1 MTRSTMKTEHK
12 QVTNFELGELKRY
25 LKEIKSRE
33 CEALNLY
40 EPLPWQDKYHATTAK
55 ECIAAKGNQ
64 VGGSLAGFAEV
75 ARAVTGQDPYNKY
88 PKENGVAV
96 CLGYGEP
103 HIGRVMHRYLFRY
116 GAFDIIRDKDTG
128 KWRTF
133 RPWPQ
138 DEEVHGKWGDAGR
151 EAEAKPS
158 PPLIPKRF
166 IKGKISW
173 LKRSENIFS
182 TVYLTTGWTLYALNS
197 MGDPSRAQGFQAN
210 LYHIDEDVA
219 TGGWYSE
226 AVGRCSRYN
235 GLIRW
240 TAMPHS
246 KTEDIVSMMERAEEQ
261 EGKPEPSTVVVRAG
275 IDDNPFLPKKAKEEN
290 MRIWKDMGED
300 VLRMRAYG
308 ELTVDSVMMYPRF
321 DPKVHTALPMLSNTQ
336 REAEKDGKELRCDVQ
351 RIMEENGGV
360 PPKDWCRYFSFDP
373 GHQVLAGVAV
383 AVPPAH
389 LGNYKVVYD
398 EIYLTAA
405 TAAMFGEKM
414 YEKFRNENWQDW
426 IVDMHGARLRQLGS
440 GELPIRDYERAV
452 GKYNLTCEV
461 RGPKFGAGC
470 DDIKLREQKLRNWMG
485 IREDGYPT
493 ILLVNSRTPNLIKEL
508 KKFKKKKT
516 RVNGMEVVTDEAN
529 RRGMCHAIE
538 ALEMLA
544 AHGCPYI
551 APPVR
556 IAKSSRVQRMID
568 AQKMRAKQRQR
579 KNKRPGSGG
588 ITLGPLGDSE

>member
-1 MTRSTMKTEHK
+1 MIHWRKAMSKNITQH
-12 QVTNFELGELKRY
+12 ELSELKRY
-25 LKEIKSRE
+25 LKEIKARE
-33 CEALNLY
+33 CEALKLY
-40 EPLPWQDKYHATTAK
+40 EPLPWQEKYHSTTAK

-116 GAFDIIRDKDTG
+116 GAFDIIRDKDTNE
-128 KWRTF
+128 WRTF

-138 DEEVHGKWGDAGR
+138 DEEVHGKYGDKGR
-151 EAEAKPS
+151 EAEAKPA

-182 TVYLTTGWTLYALNS
+182 TVYFTTGWTLYALNS

-226 AVGRCSRYN
+226 AVGRCSRHN

-246 KTEDIVSMMERAEEQ
+246 KTEDIVGMMERGEEE
-261 EGKPEPSTVVVRAG
+261 EGKESPKTVVVRAG
-275 IDDNPFLPKKAKEEN
+275 IDDNPFLPPEAKEEN
-290 MRIWKDMGED
+290 LRIWKDMGED

-308 ELTVDSVMMYPRF
+308 ELTVDSVLMYPRY
-321 DPKVHTALPMLSNTQ
+321 DPKVHTAVKVLNRSEQ
-336 REAEKDGKELRCDVQ
+336 QAEDDGLQVRCDVQ
-351 RIMEENGGV
+351 RIMAENNGV
-360 PPKDWCRYFSFDP
+360 PPKEWCRYFSFDP
-373 GHQVLAGVAV
+373 GHQVLAGIAI
-383 AVPPAH
+383 AVPPARI
-389 LGNYKVVYD
+389 GNFKIVYD
-398 EIYLTAA
+398 ELYITAA
-405 TAAMFGEKM
+405 TAKMFGDAM
-414 YEKFRNENWQDW
+414 YKHFRNDVFQDW
-426 IVDMHGARLRQLGS
+426 IVDMHGARLRQLGT
-440 GELPIRDYERAV
+440 GELPIRDYERCID
-452 GKYNLTCEV
+452 KYNLSCEV
-461 RGPKFGAGC
+461 RGARFGAGC
-470 DDIKLREQKLRNWMG
+470 DDIKLREQKLRNWMS
-485 IREDGYPT
+485 IREDGFPT
-493 ILLVNSRTPNLIKEL
+493 LLIVNDRCPNLVKEL

-544 AHGCPYI
+544 AHGCPFVT
-551 APPVR
+551 PPVKINTSTR
-556 IAKSSRVQRMID
+556 IRRIIEE
-568 AQKMRAKQRQR
+568 QKMREKQRRR
-579 KNKRPGSGG
+579 KNRRPGSGG